1 MYKVFMLARASWLVA
16 TSYRLNI
23 IISLGGLAATIV
35 PLYFIAGAL
44 QPVIGE
50 SIANQG
56 GEYFA
61 FLLTGMITFSF
72 LSSAV
77 NSLPGAIRGGIS
89 TGTLEALL
97 TTPTPVPTLLS
108 GMVSY
113 GLIWTA
119 IRALLMLLGGLLLGM
134 HIAWQGFLPGLVILS
149 LLILSY
155 SAFGLIAAALV
166 LAFRTTGPLPNA
178 ILVISGLLGGVYYPT
193 KVIPS
198 WIQDVSHF
206 IPLTYGLRALRHTV
220 LEGMPLH
227 AIASDVAILFGFTI
241 VLLTLGGYAFTT
253 ALQYSRKSGTLAQ
266 Y

>member
-1 MYKVFMLARASWLVA
+1 MYKIFMLARASWLVA
-16 TSYRLNI
+16 TSYRLNMVM
-23 IISLGGLAATIV
+23 SLGGLAAVIV
-35 PLYFIAGAL
+35 PIYFIAGAL

-61 FLLTGMITFSF
+61 FLLTGMIVFSF
-72 LSSAV
+72 LGSAV
-77 NSLPGAIRGGIS
+77 NSLPGAIRGGIA

-97 TTPTPVPTLLS
+97 TTPTPLPVLLS

-113 GLIWTA
+113 GFIWTA
-119 IRALLMLLGGLLLGM
+119 IRATLMLLGGLLLGM
-134 HIAWQGFLPGLVILS
+134 QIAWQGMLSALVILA

-155 SAFGLIAAALV
+155 AAFGLIAAALV

-178 ILVISGLLGGVYYPT
+178 VLTVSALLGGVYYPT
-193 KVIPS
+193 QVIPS
-198 WIQDVSHF
+198 WIQDISSF

-227 AIASDVAILFGFTI
+227 AIASDLMILFGFTV
-241 VLLTLGGYAFTT
+241 VLLTLGAYTFSA
-253 ALQYSRKSGTLAQ
+253 ALLFSRKSGTLAQ